1 MTSGGIIRRLDMTTS
16 DIRETSLGSALPR
29 TAPQAA
35 PATSGIHERPESG
48 GFRKS
53 RIPAPVPDLDPG
65 FAGITLNSI
74 ECLFRPPAGAL
85 LLLVLVLLLLPFE
98 PRHAFSA
105 QITIDS
111 EEQFR
116 FAEQTMDKGDY
127 LRAVVEFERLLQF
140 FPEDKKAPKAKLLIG
155 QCYLKAKDYESAR
168 KSLHETLNAYKGTL
182 VGGKA
187 LFLMGES
194 YYEQGVH
201 EEAARYFKG
210 VIGAYPEPELR
221 NSAAYRLGWIQMQT
235 GQWQEASETFKTVG
249 AGSPLFPNA
258 QDLSVKSL
266 GGELLPYKDPTT
278 AGALSVVPGL
288 GHVYSERY
296 KDGLVA
302 FLLNGLFIW
311 ATIEAFHEDQAVL
324 GAVLGFVELGFYS
337 GTIYSAVN
345 SAHKHNRKLKDDFLL
360 GLPDAIDL
368 NFFATKE
375 GHIGLALK
383 FTF

>member
-1 MTSGGIIRRLDMTTS
+1 MTT
-16 DIRETSLGSALPR
+16 RRFQGTSLGPLLPPFDF
-29 TAPQAA
+29 AQN
-35 PATSGIHERPESG
+35 
-48 GFRKS
+48 GFRQQPRELRKS
-53 RIPAPVPDLDPG
+53 WIPAV
-65 FAGITLNSI
+65 
-74 ECLFRPPAGAL
+74 L
-85 LLLVLVLLLLPFE
+85 LMLLLLPS
-98 PRHAFSA
+98 HAVGA
-105 QITIDS
+105 QITLDS
-111 EEQFR
+111 DEQFR
-116 FAEQTMDKGDY
+116 FAVQTMEKSDY
-127 LRAVVEFERLLQF
+127 LRAVVEFERFLRF
-140 FPEDKKAPKAKLLIG
+140 FPEDKNVPKAKLLIA

-168 KSLHETLNAYKGTL
+168 KSVHEILNVYRGTL

-194 YYEQGVH
+194 YYEQGLY
-201 EEAARYFKG
+201 EEAERYFKG
-210 VIGAYPEPELR
+210 VIGAYPEPELK

-235 GQWQEASETFKTVG
+235 GKWQEASETFKTVG

-288 GHVYSERY
+288 GHVYCDRY

-311 ATIEAFHEDQAVL
+311 ATIEAFQEDQEVL
-324 GAVLGFVELGFYS
+324 GAVLGFIELGFYS

-345 SAHKHNRKLKDDFLL
+345 SAHKHNRKLKDDFLK
-360 GLPDAIDL
+360 GLPDAVDL
-368 NFFATKE
+368 GIFATKE